1 MSKKSDYLSL
11 KEFYMNSIGTKDSA
25 KEACELLDNMDCV
38 KALQAARAIVE
49 IMELKVRECFG
60 EVSE

>member
-1 MSKKSDYLSL
+1 MSTNSDYLIL

-25 KEACELLDNMDCV
+25 KQACELLDSMDCV
-38 KALQAARAIVE
+38 KALRAARAIVE

-60 EVSE
+60 EVAV